1 MFITEQCY
9 ATGVFAAIPT
19 RGNRMNS
26 AVDRAVNYIWERYSD
41 SLSLAD
47 MAHSALLSRF
57 HFARIF
63 KEQTGV
69 SPGQFLAAVR
79 IYQAKR
85 LLLVSSMSVAGVSSA
100 VGYGSLVSFTSHFTD
115 SVGISPSRFRRA
127 SYHDAS
133 YHDAS
138 YHDASR
144 SDAMFSGAMR
154 SGAWHNNAS
163 HQGGVGA
170 CGLPPD
176 SPVPEGAVTGTVR
189 LPEGYA
195 GARVYLGVFDTRILQ
210 RRPQS
215 AAMLDLTSQRS
226 HSYWLPKAP
235 DGRWFLHVVAVADT
249 DEPEPWTRRH
259 LLVGGGAQVRATLGA
274 ITLRPRSLTDLPA
287 LLALPDLEAEL
298 DGLTQS
304 VEHAKGW

>member
-1 MFITEQCY
+1 MTRLMFITEQCY
-9 ATGVFAAIPT
+9 ATGVSLVIPT

-26 AVDRAVNYIWERYSD
+26 AVDRAVNCIWERYSD
-41 SLSLAD
+41 PLSLAD
-47 MAHSALLSRF
+47 LAQSALLSRF

-63 KEQTGV
+63 KEQIGV
-69 SPGQFLAAVR
+69 PPGQFLAAVR

-85 LLLVSSMSVAGVSSA
+85 LLLISSMSVAGVSSA
-100 VGYGSLVSFTSHFTD
+100 VGYGSLGSFTSHFTD

-127 SYHDAS
+127 AHDDAS
-133 YHDAS
+133 H
-138 YHDASR
+138 
-144 SDAMFSGAMR
+144 SGA
-154 SGAWHNNAS
+154 SQHDAS
-163 HQGGVGA
+163 HQGGVSA
-170 CGLPPD
+170 CGLAPD
-176 SPVPEGAVTGTVR
+176 SQVPEGAMTGTVR

-210 RRPQS
+210 HRPQS

-226 HSYWLPKAP
+226 HSYWLPKVS

-249 DEPEPWTRRH
+249 NEPEPWTRRH

-304 VEHAKGW
+304 VEHARGW

>member
-1 MFITEQCY
+1 MQR
-9 ATGVFAAIPT
+9 VSRWQIPT

-26 AVDRAVNYIWERYSD
+26 AVDRAVNCIWERYSD
-41 SLSLAD
+41 PLSLAD
-47 MAHSALLSRF
+47 LAHSALLSRF
-57 HFARIF
+57 HFARLF
-63 KEQTGV
+63 KEQIGV
-69 SPGQFLAAVR
+69 PPGQFLAAVR

-85 LLLVSSMSVAGVSSA
+85 MLLISSMSVAGVSSA
-100 VGYGSLVSFTSHFTD
+100 VGYGSLGSFTSHFTE

-127 SYHDAS
+127 SY
-133 YHDAS
+133 
-138 YHDASR
+138 DASR
-144 SDAMFSGAMR
+144 SDPSR
-154 SGAWHNNAS
+154 SDPSHHDAP
-163 HQGGVGA
+163 HQGSVSA

-176 SPVPEGAVTGTVR
+176 SPVPEGAMTGTVR

-210 RRPQS
+210 HRPQS

-226 HSYWLPKAP
+226 HSYWLPKVP
-235 DGRWFLHVVAVADT
+235 DGRWFLHAVAVADT

-259 LLVGGGAQVRATLGA
+259 LLVGGGTQVRTTLGA

-304 VEHAKGW
+304 VEHARGW

>member
-1 MFITEQCY
+1 
-9 ATGVFAAIPT
+9 
-19 RGNRMNS
+19 MNS
-26 AVDRAVNYIWERYSD
+26 AVDRAVKCIWERYSD
-41 SLSLAD
+41 PLSLAD

-57 HFARIF
+57 HFARLF
-63 KEQTGV
+63 KEQIGV

-85 LLLVSSMSVAGVSSA
+85 MLLMSSMSVAGVSSA
-100 VGYGSLVSFTSHFTD
+100 VGYGSLGSFTSHFTD

-133 YHDAS
+133 YSVARHSVAR
-138 YHDASR
+138 H
-144 SDAMFSGAMR
+144 SGAR
-154 SGAWHNNAS
+154 HGGARHSGVLANNAS
-163 HQGGVGA
+163 LQGAVSA

-210 RRPQS
+210 HRPQS

-226 HSYWLPKAP
+226 HSYWLPKVP

-259 LLVGGGAQVRATLGA
+259 LLVGGGAQVRATLGT

-298 DGLTQS
+298 DGLTQA
-304 VEHAKGW
+304 VEHARGW